1 MISRKRN
8 PIYKPDDDIYFW
20 KDIPGYN
27 GRYQISREGVVRR
40 IYKKGVRD
48 LCQFKKKA
56 HRSELFVKL
65 CKDGC
70 YRDFLVGSLV
80 AITWI
85 GPTPKD
91 MVAYHKNGIIS
102 DNRVEN
108 IGYITRS
115 ELGRISGDKTSK
127 RNIVFK
133 IDSNGNVVEIYRSA
147 RAAARDNYMSH
158 QTMLDRCH
166 NRVLNPYVMD
176 GYDYQFED
184 RYWQKNKLKE

>member
-1 MISRKRN
+1 MISKKRN

-65 CKDGC
+65 CKYDC
-70 YRDFLVGSLV
+70 YRDCLVGYLV

-85 GPTPKD
+85 GPPPKD